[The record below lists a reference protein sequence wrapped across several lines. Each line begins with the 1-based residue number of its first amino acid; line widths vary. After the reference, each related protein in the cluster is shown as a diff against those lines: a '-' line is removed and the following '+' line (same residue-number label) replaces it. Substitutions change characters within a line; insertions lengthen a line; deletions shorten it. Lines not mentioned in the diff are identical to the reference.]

1 MKNNRVNRYK
11 MAQKQDSVLIV
22 IDVQDRLMPVIQGR
36 EAILENI
43 IRLIKFSQIV
53 DMPIVMTE
61 QEKLGPTLSEIA
73 TQTENIVPI
82 EKISF
87 NCFLSSEFE
96 ERIKQLKRKTLILVG
111 AEAHICVAQ
120 TALHALSSFTVHVV
134 KDAVGSR
141 TAENRNIA
149 IERMQQ
155 AGAIITSTEM
165 FIYEVLERA
174 GTDRFKEVLQLV
186 K

>member
-1 MKNNRVNRYK
+1 MKNNRINRYK

-43 IRLIKFSQIV
+43 IRLIKFSQIL

-82 EKISF
+82 VYIPIYSNTDSDF
-87 NCFLSSEFE
+87 
-96 ERIKQLKRKTLILVG
+96 I
-111 AEAHICVAQ
+111 
-120 TALHALSSFTVHVV
+120 
-134 KDAVGSR
+134 R
-141 TAENRNIA
+141 TA
-149 IERMQQ
+149 
-155 AGAIITSTEM
+155 
-165 FIYEVLERA
+165 F
-174 GTDRFKEVLQLV
+174 
-186 K
+186 

>member
-1 MKNNRVNRYK
+1 MKNNRINRYK

-82 EKISF
+82 VYIPIYSNTDSDF
-87 NCFLSSEFE
+87 
-96 ERIKQLKRKTLILVG
+96 I
-111 AEAHICVAQ
+111 
-120 TALHALSSFTVHVV
+120 
-134 KDAVGSR
+134 R
-141 TAENRNIA
+141 TA
-149 IERMQQ
+149 
-155 AGAIITSTEM
+155 
-165 FIYEVLERA
+165 F
-174 GTDRFKEVLQLV
+174 
-186 K
+186 

>member
-43 IRLIKFSQIV
+43 IRLIKFSQIL

-82 EKISF
+82 VYIPIYSNTDSDF
-87 NCFLSSEFE
+87 
-96 ERIKQLKRKTLILVG
+96 I
-111 AEAHICVAQ
+111 
-120 TALHALSSFTVHVV
+120 
-134 KDAVGSR
+134 R
-141 TAENRNIA
+141 TA
-149 IERMQQ
+149 
-155 AGAIITSTEM
+155 
-165 FIYEVLERA
+165 F
-174 GTDRFKEVLQLV
+174 
-186 K
+186 